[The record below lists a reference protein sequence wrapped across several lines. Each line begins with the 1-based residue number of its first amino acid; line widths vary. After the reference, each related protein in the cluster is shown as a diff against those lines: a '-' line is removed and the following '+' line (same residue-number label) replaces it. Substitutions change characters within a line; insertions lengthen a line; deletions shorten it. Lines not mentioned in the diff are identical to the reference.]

1 MNGQPKVRVL
11 RQVTGDQEKL
21 LKILDAVNY
30 ATIENIKVKDGQ
42 IKRVEVRLI
51 YDLDSPEEFRKALE
65 ELRTIAL

>member
-42 IKRVEVRLI
+42 IRRVEVRLI